1 MDKKRVLP
9 YLAIVFVM
17 VIWGISFL
25 SIKVTVNVLGAMTLA
40 FSRFAI
46 ASVLLMIFLKIRE
59 PKTRLMKK
67 DIPRMGLA
75 GIVGISLYFFLEN
88 NGVKMT
94 TASTA
99 SIIIATIPIFTILA
113 DYIFRGNRITLP
125 KGLGVIFSFAGV
137 YLIVGSSGKLDFS
150 SRYFVGNMLM
160 FGAALSWVLYSMLTK
175 PLEKNY
181 SGLAITTYQ
190 TVIATIVILPFT
202 FFEQNQWSEVNM
214 IIVANILFLGIFC
227 SALGYFLYIYT
238 IRELGIGLVSIFV
251 NLIPVI
257 TIICSYLVLDEKI
270 TPIQLVGGGIIIF
283 AVYMVDLSNR
293 LIEKKNTTLSENQG

>member
-1 MDKKRVLP
+1 MNKKRVLP
-9 YLAIVFVM
+9 YLAICFVM

-25 SIKVTVNVLGAMTLA
+25 SIKVTVNVLGAMSLA

-67 DIPRMGLA
+67 DFPRMGISA
-75 GIVGISLYFFLEN
+75 IVGISFYFFLEN

-125 KGLGVIFSFAGV
+125 KVLGVLFSFAGV
-137 YLIVGSSGKLDFS
+137 YLIVGNSGKLDFS
-150 SRYFVGNMLM
+150 SRYFTGNMLM

-181 SGLAITTYQ
+181 SGLATTTYQ
-190 TVIATIVILPFT
+190 TVIATIAILPFT
-202 FFEQNQWSEVNM
+202 FFEHNQWSGVNM
-214 IIVANILFLGIFC
+214 IIIANILFLGILC
-227 SALGYFLYIYT
+227 SALGYFLYIYS
-238 IRELGIGLVSIFV
+238 IRELGIDLVSIFI

-257 TIICSYLVLDEKI
+257 TIICSYFVLDEKI

-293 LIEKKNTTLSENQG
+293 LIQKKNTTLSGSLD